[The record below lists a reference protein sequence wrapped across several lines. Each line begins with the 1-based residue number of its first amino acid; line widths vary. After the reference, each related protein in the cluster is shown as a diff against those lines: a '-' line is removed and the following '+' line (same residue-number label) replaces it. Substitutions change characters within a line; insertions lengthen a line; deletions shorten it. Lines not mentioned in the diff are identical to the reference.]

1 MILWEIININK
12 IINLNLCKIISLRY
26 YLPKLTLHIKKLNKK
41 NLSSYRDKIT
51 YLRKIRRKSGK
62 TKNLQ
67 KKKKKSKKKEKFNK

>member
-67 KKKKKSKKKEKFNK
+67 KKKKIKKKGKIQ

>member
-41 NLSSYRDKIT
+41 KPLELQGQNNVS
-51 YLRKIRRKSGK
+51 
-62 TKNLQ
+62 TKN
-67 KKKKKSKKKEKFNK
+67 